1 MFWLTVLFACS
12 LHTPYAAAF
21 QALPPPEVEQS
32 KPAATRE
39 AQPETTIDYAAEGM
53 KALENEKYERAVELF
68 SKAAAADLSDYA
80 AHFHLGF
87 AYSMLQRDPEAIR
100 EYRKVLELKP
110 GLYQAQLNLGILL
123 LRNRRPKEALPALEA
138 AGAQKPGEF
147 RPFFYLAEAQFQSG
161 DFAKAAESYG
171 KALELDAKSAPA
183 ALGMARSF
191 AKLGRPLEAI
201 PHYRKAAEL
210 DPSYRDT
217 LLELATVLESA
228 QQGEEAIALYRQFP
242 DHAAAQER
250 LGELLIETGKPR
262 EAILPLEFA
271 VKQSPTAA
279 NRLALATA
287 YLRSNETDKAL
298 GMLKEALRME
308 PADTRLRLHYGR
320 VLRDQKNYA
329 AAAEQFEAVA
339 RAEPQSVEVWNEV
352 AAVRILLEKYDRAL
366 EALDKLKSLGAETA
380 SHYYLRALALDHM
393 KVYKPALDNY
403 QAFLAMSR
411 NQHPDEEFKARERIK
426 TIQKELRNR

>member
-1 MFWLTVLFACS
+1 MPV
-12 LHTPYAAAF
+12 
-21 QALPPPEVEQS
+21 
-32 KPAATRE
+32 
-39 AQPETTIDYAAEGM
+39 
-53 KALENEKYERAVELF
+53 
-68 SKAAAADLSDYA
+68 
-80 AHFHLGF
+80 
-87 AYSMLQRDPEAIR
+87 
-100 EYRKVLELKP
+100 
-110 GLYQAQLNLGILL
+110 
-123 LRNRRPKEALPALEA
+123 LEA

-147 RPFFYLAEAQFQSG
+147 RPLFYLAEAQFQSA

-191 AKLGRPLEAI
+191 VKLGRPAEAI
-201 PHYRKAAEL
+201 SHYRKAAEL
-210 DPSYRDT
+210 DPSSRDA

-228 QQGEEAIALYRQFP
+228 QQREEAIALYRQFP

-250 LGELLIETGKPR
+250 MGELLIETGKPG
-262 EAILPLEFA
+262 EAISPLEFA

-287 YLRSNETDKAL
+287 YLRNNETDKAL

-308 PADTRLRLHYGR
+308 PANTRLRLHYGR

-352 AAVRILLEKYDRAL
+352 AAARILLEKYDRAL

-393 KVYKPALDNY
+393 KVYKPALENY

-411 NQHPDEEFKARERIK
+411 NQHPEEEFKARERIK